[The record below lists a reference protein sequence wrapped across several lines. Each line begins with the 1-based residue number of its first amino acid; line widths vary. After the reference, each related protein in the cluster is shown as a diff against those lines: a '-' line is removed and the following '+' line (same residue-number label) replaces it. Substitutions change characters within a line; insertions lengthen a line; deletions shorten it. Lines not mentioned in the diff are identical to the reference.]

1 MKRRSFLTSLLLA
14 PAALAHSPWGQYVVY
29 RQKHLLILS
38 SKTDPDSYPYSEV
51 LVDAINR
58 EEPQAKARAARAKD
72 INRCY
77 NLILTNQMQF
87 MLLPRQTTNAM
98 RENTGQFSDRES
110 LPIKTMYEFG
120 DLVLSVRSDM
130 EDNIVRIVTYSI
142 LEQLDRLPNASNPE
156 EILRID
162 TVHSESL
169 TAIRTFLARH
179 PKS

>member
-1 MKRRSFLTSLLLA
+1 
-14 PAALAHSPWGQYVVY
+14 
-29 RQKHLLILS
+29 
-38 SKTDPDSYPYSEV
+38 
-51 LVDAINR
+51 
-58 EEPQAKARAARAKD
+58 
-72 INRCY
+72 
-77 NLILTNQMQF
+77 
-87 MLLPRQTTNAM
+87 M

-142 LEQLDRLPNASNPE
+142 LEQLDKLPNASNPE

-169 TAIRTFLARH
+169 TAIKTFLARH